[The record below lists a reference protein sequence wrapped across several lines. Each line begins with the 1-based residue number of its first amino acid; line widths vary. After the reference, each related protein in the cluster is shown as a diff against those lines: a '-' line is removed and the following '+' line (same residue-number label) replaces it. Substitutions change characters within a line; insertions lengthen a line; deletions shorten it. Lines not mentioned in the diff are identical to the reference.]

1 MQWLKCHN
9 IHMVWL
15 QIYLKRKYY
24 VKQEFWYLNLF
35 NLCVLIVFLIHIKQD
50 TVSVCELKD
59 ILEESHLSL
68 LHYESLNTSFKL
80 FFVLLLFFCLSVF
93 I

>member
-1 MQWLKCHN
+1 M
-9 IHMVWL
+9 
-15 QIYLKRKYY
+15 
-24 VKQEFWYLNLF
+24 
-35 NLCVLIVFLIHIKQD
+35 CVLIVFLIHIKQD

-68 LHYESLNTSFKL
+68 LHYNSLNTSFKL

-93 I
+93 VLFCFFYNSGLMKSDILSKKGRTLHAVSDGF

>member
-1 MQWLKCHN
+1 M
-9 IHMVWL
+9 
-15 QIYLKRKYY
+15 
-24 VKQEFWYLNLF
+24 
-35 NLCVLIVFLIHIKQD
+35 CVLIVFLIHIKQD

-93 I
+93 VFVFFYYSDLMTSDILSKKGRTLPAVSDGF